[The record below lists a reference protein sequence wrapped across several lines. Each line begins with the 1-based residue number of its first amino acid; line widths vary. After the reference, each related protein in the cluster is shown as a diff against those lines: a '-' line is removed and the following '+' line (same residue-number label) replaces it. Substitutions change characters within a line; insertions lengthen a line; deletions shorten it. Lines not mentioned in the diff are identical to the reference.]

1 MVGGL
6 LSLSKATHN
15 ILSLAQIP
23 QNHWTVTEPGL
34 NSAFTD
40 STYDRLRTTVYIIQ
54 LHSIIMT
61 LCTMHVRE
69 RLNL

>member
-15 ILSLAQIP
+15 IRSLAQIP
-23 QNHWTVTEPGL
+23 PNHWTVTEPGL
-34 NSAFTD
+34 NNAFTD
-40 STYDRLRTTVYIIQ
+40 STYDRLRTIVYIVQ
-54 LHSIIMT
+54 LHSIMT